1 MAIPRIALHGMEVEI
16 NLDNGIFLASTQI
29 PVKDGGENRVYIN
42 AASHNVATA
51 LSELSG
57 KIQVASSVL
66 NFANPYGDTT
76 YQRVHEFCL
85 HVSILAGEIPYEER
99 TQSAA

>member
-1 MAIPRIALHGMEVEI
+1 MAIPHITLHGMEVEI
-16 NLDNGIFLASTQI
+16 NLDDGIFLVSTVI
-29 PVKDGGENRVYIN
+29 PVEDGGENRVYIN
-42 AASHNVATA
+42 AASYNVSSA
-51 LSELSG
+51 LTELSG

-66 NFANPYGDTT
+66 LHANPHEDNT